1 MIKSRHLFL
10 TLLLFVFS
18 FQLIAQ
24 DTLRSSSEADP
35 IVHTEDQTLSQ
46 TIDNAFKPVVEWMT
60 EILFWDPFAI
70 AGMHDPVIYDIEGN
84 PITDDS
90 GEPMR
95 SEIPFIV
102 IWLILGAVTFTI
114 P

>member
-10 TLLLFVFS
+10 TLLIFVFS

-24 DTLRSSSEADP
+24 DTLRSSSETDA
-35 IVHTEDQTLSQ
+35 IEHTVDETVSQ
-46 TIDNAFKPVVEWMT
+46 KIDNAFKPVVEWMT

-70 AGMHDPVIYDIEGN
+70 AGMHDPAIYDVEGR
-84 PITDDS
+84 PIMDDE
-90 GEPMR
+90 GEPMK

-102 IWLILGAVTFTI
+102 I
-114 P
+114 